1 MIRFLKRTVRKITG
15 GKETE
20 KEFLLPQEKFVA
32 LQRAIGYRIH
42 NRTLFEQAL
51 LHRSYIQYI
60 DNDRHSSNERLEFLG
75 DSILGMVV
83 GEHLYKHF
91 SLNEGELTK
100 LRSRLVNRKALVEY
114 AKQLQLDK
122 YLLISPSAQQSLD
135 RGSDS
140 LMADAY
146 EALIAAVYLD
156 GGYEAV
162 KKFIHT
168 FIISNPLGEERL
180 KTDENFKSMLLEY
193 TQANNLGLPR
203 YIVVNEQGPDHD
215 RLFTIH
221 VFIKSNPSPVG
232 EGAGKSKREA
242 EQAAAYKALQSFG
255 VVPAIPV
262 PH

>member
-1 MIRFLKRTVRKITG
+1 MIRFLKKTVNKITG
-15 GKETE
+15 RKAGKE
-20 KEFLLPQEKFVA
+20 EFLLPEEKFTE
-32 LQRAIGYRIH
+32 LQRAIGYHVH
-42 NRTLFEQAL
+42 NRALFEQAL

-83 GEHLYKHF
+83 GEHLYRHF

-114 AKQLQLDK
+114 AKQLHLDK

-156 GGYEAV
+156 GGYESV

-168 FIISNPLGEERL
+168 YVISNPLGAERL

-221 VFIKSNPSPVG
+221 VFIKSNTSG
-232 EGAGKSKREA
+232 EGTGKSKREA
-242 EQAAAYKALQSFG
+242 EQAAAYKALQGFG
-255 VVPAIPV
+255 VIPAVPG
-262 PH
+262 

>member
-1 MIRFLKRTVRKITG
+1 MIRFLKRTVNKITR
-15 GKETE
+15 GKAAD
-20 KEFLLPQEKFVA
+20 KEFLLPQEKFVE

-42 NRTLFEQAL
+42 NRALFEQAL

-83 GEHLYKHF
+83 GEHLYRHF

-114 AKQLQLDK
+114 AKQLHLDR

-156 GGYEAV
+156 GGYESA

-168 FIISNPLGEERL
+168 YVISNPLGEERL

-203 YIVVNEQGPDHD
+203 YVVVNEQGPDHD

-221 VFIKSNPSPVG
+221 VFIKSNTCG
-232 EGAGKSKREA
+232 EGTGKSKREA

-255 VVPAIPV
+255 VIPAVPDQ
-262 PH
+262 H